1 MPLEVATEPSASAS
15 PPTSASVGPAVAGYR
30 AEVRAPSLKPGATTE
45 VELRLFDPQGKQ
57 LTETDF
63 RIAHERRIHLL
74 IIDESLTDYH
84 HEHPVPKEYGKVLTF
99 KLTPRKAGPYR
110 VFVDVLPEATR
121 RHLYLVADLAGT
133 GPGGAIE
140 GRELVTRAEVDG
152 YSFELTLP
160 AVVKEGTTLNGE
172 LVIKGRDGK
181 VVNQLEPVMGA
192 YAHLVGFFEDRK
204 TVEHMHPMGAEPTAP
219 SDRGVGK
226 LKFRVTPT
234 KSGLMKL
241 FAQVKLDGKERFA
254 PFTLTVAPK

>member
-1 MPLEVATEPSASAS
+1 MISAAIDSASELKTGE
-15 PPTSASVGPAVAGYR
+15 PTTLTLSLTAKNGKPVAPADLQVAH
-30 AEVRAPSLKPGATTE
+30 TE
-45 VELRLFDPQGKQ
+45 KL
-57 LTETDF
+57 
-63 RIAHERRIHLL
+63 HLL
-74 IIDESLTDYH
+74 IVDPSLSDYH
-84 HEHPVPKEYGKVLTF
+84 HEHPVPKKDGKVLTF

-133 GPGGAIE
+133 GAGGPIE
-140 GRELVTRAEVDG
+140 GRELVTSAQVDG
-152 YSFELTLP
+152 YSFELMLP

-172 LVIKGRDGK
+172 LGIKDRDGK
-181 VVNQLEPVMGA
+181 VVTQLEPVMGA

-226 LKFRVTPT
+226 LRFRVTPT

-254 PFTLTVAPK
+254 PFTLNIAPK